1 MGFDHPLWTGQ
12 VFKGRINCDKWNRE
26 GWGPVE
32 LIIEV
37 TGIRSKTEFVA
48 LTKVKDPDDNV
59 RASDIWM
66 QADGVFDP
74 RLGELTLME
83 TSVHA
88 KSGDNTIVTPFVW
101 HGFLD
106 GVRLKGNFKAA
117 GVQDIEYGD
126 TALNMMCISGGAK
139 THILA
144 GSAAMDEVKSRIGGL
159 ANALEAEAWERRKM
173 TRSGMR
179 RVELGLGARLAEQSA
194 RMNGTNPQIQGQ
206 ALANKVTSES
216 AAAANLRASRQ
227 SFVRQSMDAAAN
239 RSSW

>member
-1 MGFDHPLWTGQ
+1 MGEDQRYKMGFDHPLWTGQ

-88 KSGDNTIVTPFVW
+88 KSGDNTVVTPFVW

-144 GSAAMDEVKSRIGGL
+144 GSAAMDEVKSRMRSCKCARGGSMG
-159 ANALEAEAWERRKM
+159 AEENDQ
-173 TRSGMR
+173 
-179 RVELGLGARLAEQSA
+179 E
-194 RMNGTNPQIQGQ
+194 
-206 ALANKVTSES
+206 
-216 AAAANLRASRQ
+216 
-227 SFVRQSMDAAAN
+227 
-239 RSSW
+239 